1 MISKLLSFSRYPEF
15 VRLAFWRSIVPW
27 RVRTLGVRLQSGVG
41 FLGMPII
48 FMSKDSSIEIGENAS
63 LCSSSYYTDLG
74 VNHPV
79 ILRTLREGATIK
91 IGAETG
97 MSGTT
102 ICAAVSV
109 SIGNQCLIGANV
121 TIVDTDFHPII
132 PKNRRHNSNP
142 ADIGASPVTIADN
155 VFIGAGS
162 IILKGVSIGK
172 NSVIGAGSVVT
183 KDVPENVIVAGN
195 PAIILRQLD
204 L

>member
-1 MISKLLSFSRYPEF
+1 MISKLLSFRRYPEF
-15 VRLAFWRSIVPW
+15 VRLAWWRTIVPW
-27 RVRTLGVRLQSGVG
+27 RVCRLGVKFAPSVD

-48 FMSKDSSIEIGENAS
+48 SMAKGSAIEIGLKTS
-63 LCSSSYYTDLG
+63 LCSSSYYTALG

-79 ILRTLREGATIK
+79 ILRTLSEGATIK
-91 IGAETG
+91 IGEETG
-97 MSGTT
+97 LSGTT

-121 TIVDTDFHPII
+121 TITDTDFHPIK
-132 PKNRRHNSNP
+132 PQNRRHNSNP
-142 ADIGASPVTIADN
+142 ADIGALPVTISDN

-172 NSVIGAGSVVT
+172 NSVIGAGTVVT

-195 PAIILRQLD
+195 PAKNLRRLD